1 MYIIGDRVKQD
12 ISKSKPVVTWVIV
25 GLCVLIFLLQLLL
38 DQFPSSR
45 FEGATQGDIFLYS
58 FSAIPARVLNISAPS
73 LSWIAVPGWL
83 TLVTSLFL
91 HGDIW
96 HIFFNMWTLLV
107 FGDNIEHALGRTGYA
122 IFYIAGGIV
131 ATLAHVIFSLN
142 GTSLATPTLG
152 ASGAIAA
159 VMGIYM
165 VLYPKSQVYVLA
177 LWIPIAMPSVVF
189 MGIWFAL
196 QILGVLNSSSGIAW
210 WAHIGG
216 FLFGVLVGLFV
227 KRFSGRPYVP
237 EVWSS
242 KRFMKHEPFGREDG
256 RTSDE
261 EDIWRH

>member
-12 ISKSKPVVTWVIV
+12 ISKSKPVVTWTIV
-25 GLCVLIFLLQLLL
+25 VLCVLVFLLQLLL
-38 DQFPSSR
+38 GQFSSSM

-58 FSAIPARVLNISAPS
+58 FSAIPARVLNISAPD
-73 LSWIAVPGWL
+73 LSWIKVPGWL
-83 TLVTSLFL
+83 TLFTSLFL

-107 FGDNIEHALGRTGYA
+107 FGDNIEHALGRAGYA
-122 IFYIAGGIV
+122 LFYIAGGVV

-142 GTSLATPTLG
+142 GSALLTPTLG

-196 QILGVLNSSSGIAW
+196 QILGVLNAG
-210 WAHIGG
+210 
-216 FLFGVLVGLFV
+216 
-227 KRFSGRPYVP
+227 
-237 EVWSS
+237 
-242 KRFMKHEPFGREDG
+242 
-256 RTSDE
+256 
-261 EDIWRH
+261 